1 MVAVGAIMY
10 FVGYHFGKQ
19 EVVVMPSSELVT
31 EVDSAAVAKNDT
43 VSHQGKAASPEV
55 PEKPESPETP
65 ETPESSASPATP
77 ASPEPSASAKAE
89 AYAKAEA
96 AKKAAYEAEVKKQ
109 QAQQNQQ
116 QQANTAQTGDNQK
129 ALNNARSIVNT
140 GAYSIVGTDQV
151 ITVRKG
157 QTLDKIS
164 KAYFGP
170 GMEAY
175 IIVHNGVTQVS
186 EGMKLKIP
194 KLSVKAKKK

>member
-1 MVAVGAIMY
+1 MY

-19 EVVVMPSSELVT
+19 EVVVMPSSELVM
-31 EVDSAAVAKNDT
+31 EVDSAAVTKNDT
-43 VSHQGKAASPEV
+43 VSHQSKAASSEV
-55 PEKPESPETP
+55 PGKPETSESPENPENPESP
-65 ETPESSASPATP
+65 ASPATP

-164 KAYFGP
+164 KAYFGQ